1 MSAYLQR
8 KLSKLFKIEGDEIAA
23 ALLSFL
29 FVFTLM
35 ASYYVLRPVR
45 DAMASDWSDA
55 ELSWLWT
62 LNFFISGGAVLVY
75 GWVASRVSLNRLV
88 PSVYLFFAASFGLFY
103 LATQSLDNHQLVD
116 KSFYVW
122 VSFFALFHISVFWS
136 FMSDLYSSAQSKR
149 LFGLFGAGASI
160 GAVSGPLIPVFLGT
174 QIGVYNLLL
183 IAALMLLLIIPI
195 IFFLERQR
203 QTAANKTPA
212 NTGNPAP
219 KSAQVIGGDF
229 YDGFVDLLCHRFL
242 LAIALFLLLYT
253 MMSSFVYFELKNVMA
268 EYDRATRA
276 QYWGIMDL
284 AVNSLSILTAVF
296 VTNRL
301 ATRCG
306 LAITLALVPLLL
318 VGGWLAVAIAPGLLL
333 LIGLQIVRRAGNY
346 AITRPAR
353 EMLFTSVTPSTRFKT
368 KPVID
373 IVVYR
378 GGDVL
383 AGWTYTGLAQG
394 IGLGLGA
401 IAMVA
406 AVLALIWALV
416 AIFLGVSYE
425 NHQNRAEDA
434 AAQPSET

>member
-1 MSAYLQR
+1 VLQQTV
-8 KLSKLFKIEGDEIAA
+8 SKLLKIERAEFAP

-62 LNFFISGGAVLVY
+62 LNFFISGGAVLLY
-75 GWVASRVSLNRLV
+75 GWIASRVSLQKLV
-88 PSVYLFFAASFGLFY
+88 PGVYLFFAASFGLFY
-103 LATQSLDNHQLVD
+103 LATQSFDDTGLID

-122 VSFFALFHISVFWS
+122 VSFFALFHVSVFWS

-183 IAALMLLLIIPI
+183 IAALMLLFIIPI

-203 QTAANKTPA
+203 QTPA
-212 NTGNPAP
+212 TTGNPAS

-229 YDGFVDLLCHRFL
+229 FDGFVDLLCHRFL
-242 LAIALFLLLYT
+242 LGIALFLLLYT
-253 MMSSFVYFELKNVMA
+253 MMSSFVYFELKNVMV

-276 QYWGIMDL
+276 QYWGMMDL

-296 VTNRL
+296 VTSRL
-301 ATRCG
+301 ATRLG

-318 VGGWLAVAIAPGLLL
+318 VCGWLAVAIAPGLLL

-406 AVLALIWALV
+406 AVLALMWALV
-416 AIFLGVSYE
+416 AVFLGVSYE
-425 NHQNRAEDA
+425 NHQRRAQASA
-434 AAQPSET
+434 AALSET

>member
-1 MSAYLQR
+1 MPVLQ
-8 KLSKLFKIEGDEIAA
+8 KTVSKLLKIERDEFAP

-55 ELSWLWT
+55 DLSWLWT
-62 LNFFISGGAVLVY
+62 LNFFISGAVVLLY
-75 GWVASRVSLNRLV
+75 GWIASKITLRKLV
-88 PSVYLFFAASFGLFY
+88 PGVYLFFAISFGLFY
-103 LATQSLDNHQLVD
+103 LATQSLDDRQLID

-122 VSFFALFHISVFWS
+122 VSFFALFHVSVFWS
-136 FMSDLYSSAQSKR
+136 FMSDLFSSAQSKR

-160 GAVSGPLIPVFLGT
+160 GAISGPLIPVFLGT
-174 QIGVYNLLL
+174 QLGVYTLLL

-195 IFFLERQR
+195 IFQLERYR
-203 QTAANKTPA
+203 QPPSLALAPASNKSLQT
-212 NTGNPAP
+212 
-219 KSAQVIGGDF
+219 IGGDF
-229 YDGFVDLLCHRFL
+229 FDGFLDLLCHRFL

-268 EYDRATRA
+268 EYDRATRT

-284 AVNSLSILTAVF
+284 AVNSLSILTAVLL
-296 VTNRL
+296 TNRL

-318 VGGWLAVAIAPGLLL
+318 VCGWLAVAIAPGILL

-353 EMLFTSVTPSTRFKT
+353 EMLFTRVAASTRFKT
-368 KPVID
+368 KPVLD

-401 IAMVA
+401 IALVA
-406 AVLALIWALV
+406 ALLAMMWTLV
-416 AIFLGVSYE
+416 AVYLGVSYE
-425 NHQNRAEDA
+425 NHQNLEQESTAPIAE
-434 AAQPSET
+434 T

>member
-1 MSAYLQR
+1 MQAILQQAI
-8 KLSKLFKIEGDEIAA
+8 SKLLKIERAEFAP

-45 DAMASDWSDA
+45 DAMASDWSDV

-62 LNFFISGGAVLVY
+62 LNFFISGGAVLLY
-75 GWVASRVSLNRLV
+75 GWIASKITLKKLV
-88 PSVYLFFAASFGLFY
+88 PGVYLFFALSFGLFY
-103 LATQSLDNHQLVD
+103 LATQSFDDRQLID
-116 KSFYVW
+116 KAFYVW
-122 VSFFALFHISVFWS
+122 VSFFALFHVSVFWS

-160 GAVSGPLIPVFLGT
+160 GAVCGPLIPVFLGT
-174 QIGVYNLLL
+174 QLGVYQLLL
-183 IAALMLLLIIPI
+183 IAALMLLFIIPI
-195 IFFLERQR
+195 IFQLERYR
-203 QTAANKTPA
+203 QPPA
-212 NTGNPAP
+212 LAPAFG
-219 KSAQVIGGDF
+219 KSLQAIGGDF
-229 YDGFVDLLCHRFL
+229 FDGFVDLLCHRFL

-253 MMSSFVYFELKNVMA
+253 MMSSFVYFELKNVMV

-276 QYWGIMDL
+276 QYWGMMDL
-284 AVNSLSILTAVF
+284 AVNSLSILTALF
-296 VTNRL
+296 ITNRL
-301 ATRCG
+301 ATRFG

-318 VGGWLAVAIAPGLLL
+318 VCGWLAVAIAPGLLL

-353 EMLFTSVTPSTRFKT
+353 EMLFTSVTPATRFKT
-368 KPVID
+368 KPVLD

-401 IAMVA
+401 IALVA
-406 AVLALIWALV
+406 ALLALMWTLV
-416 AIFLGVSYE
+416 AVFLGVSYE
-425 NHQNRAEDA
+425 NHQNS
-434 AAQPSET
+434 AQKSTTALVET

>member
-1 MSAYLQR
+1 MPKSIHQAV
-8 KLSKLFKIEGDEIAA
+8 SKLLKIERAEFAP

-29 FVFTLM
+29 FVFILM

-45 DAMASDWSDA
+45 DAMASDWGDA

-62 LNFFISGGAVLVY
+62 LNFFISGGAVLLY
-75 GWVASRVSLNRLV
+75 GWIASKVSLKRLV
-88 PSVYLFFAASFGLFY
+88 PGVYLFFAASFGLFY
-103 LATQSLDNHQLVD
+103 LATQSLADTELID

-122 VSFFALFHISVFWS
+122 VSFFALFHVSVFWS
-136 FMSDLYSSAQSKR
+136 FMSDLYSGAQAKR

-160 GAVSGPLIPVFLGT
+160 GAVSGPLLPVFLGT
-174 QIGVYNLLL
+174 ALGVYNLLL
-183 IAALMLLLIIPI
+183 IAALMLLLLIPLI
-195 IFFLERQR
+195 LQLERYR
-203 QTAANKTPA
+203 QTPVKAQAPGKTVQA
-212 NTGNPAP
+212 
-219 KSAQVIGGDF
+219 IGGDF
-229 YDGFVDLLCHRFL
+229 FDGFVDLLCHRFL

-253 MMSSFVYFELKNVMA
+253 MMSSFVYFELKNVMV

-276 QYWGIMDL
+276 QYWGLMDL

-296 VTNRL
+296 VTGRL
-301 ATRCG
+301 ATRFG

-318 VGGWLAVAIAPGLLL
+318 ACGWLAVAIAPGLLL
-333 LIGLQIVRRAGNY
+333 LVGIQIVRRAGNY
-346 AITRPAR
+346 AITRPGR
-353 EMLFTSVTPSTRFKT
+353 EMLFTRVSASTRFKT

-401 IAMVA
+401 IAIVA
-406 AVLALIWALV
+406 TVLALIWTLV
-416 AIFLGVSYE
+416 AIFLGVSFE
-425 NHQNRAEDA
+425 NRQNRAQTSA
-434 AAQPSET
+434 APLSET

>member
-1 MSAYLQR
+1 MPEFLQR
-8 KLSKLFKIEGDEIAA
+8 IIARLFKIERGEIAPA
-23 ALLSFL
+23 VLSFL

-62 LNFFISGGAVLVY
+62 LNFFISGGAVLLY
-75 GWVASRVSLNRLV
+75 GWVVSKVTLKRLV
-88 PSVYLFFAASFGLFY
+88 PAVYIFFAASFALFY
-103 LATQSLDNHQLVD
+103 LATQGFDDTRLIDQ
-116 KSFYVW
+116 SFYVW

-136 FMSDLYSSAQSKR
+136 FMSDLYSSTQSKR

-160 GAVSGPLIPVFLGT
+160 GAVTGPLFPVLLGGRL
-174 QIGVYNLLL
+174 GVYNLLL

-195 IFFLERQR
+195 IFKLERYR
-203 QTAANKTPA
+203 QTQVTSPATAANTVKA
-212 NTGNPAP
+212 
-219 KSAQVIGGDF
+219 IGGNF
-229 YDGFVDLLCHRFL
+229 FDGFIDLLCHRFL

-276 QYWGIMDL
+276 QYWGLMDL
-284 AVNSLSILTAVF
+284 VVNSLSIFTAVF
-296 VTNRL
+296 VTGRL
-301 ATRCG
+301 ATRFG

-318 VGGWLAVAIAPGLLL
+318 VCGWLAVAIAPGLLL
-333 LIGLQIVRRAGNY
+333 LVGLQIVRRAGNY
-346 AITRPAR
+346 AITRPGR
-353 EMLFTSVTPSTRFKT
+353 EMLFTRVPASTRFKT

-406 AVLALIWALV
+406 ALLALAWTLV
-416 AIFLGVSYE
+416 AVFLGVSYE
-425 NHQNRAEDA
+425 NHQNRAQTSA
-434 AAQPSET
+434 APLPET

>member
-1 MSAYLQR
+1 MPALLQQTI
-8 KLSKLFKIEGDEIAA
+8 SKLLKIERAEFAP

-62 LNFFISGGAVLVY
+62 LNFFISGGAVLLY
-75 GWVASRVSLNRLV
+75 GWIASKLSLKKLV
-88 PSVYLFFAASFGLFY
+88 PGVYLFFALSFGLFY
-103 LATQSLDNHQLVD
+103 LATQSFDDRQLID
-116 KSFYVW
+116 KAFYVW
-122 VSFFALFHISVFWS
+122 VSFFALFHVSVFWS
-136 FMSDLYSSAQSKR
+136 FMSDLFSSAQSKR

-174 QIGVYNLLL
+174 QIGVYQLLL

-195 IFFLERQR
+195 IFQLERYR
-203 QTAANKTPA
+203 QPPA
-212 NTGNPAP
+212 LAPASG
-219 KSAQVIGGDF
+219 KSLQVIGGDF
-229 YDGFVDLLCHRFL
+229 FDGFVDLLCHRFL

-253 MMSSFVYFELKNVMA
+253 MMSSFVYFELKNVMV

-276 QYWGIMDL
+276 QYWGMMDL

-296 VTNRL
+296 ITNRL
-301 ATRCG
+301 ATRFG

-318 VGGWLAVAIAPGLLL
+318 VCGWLAVAIAPGLLL

-346 AITRPAR
+346 AITRPGR
-353 EMLFTSVTPSTRFKT
+353 EMLFTSVSPATRFKT
-368 KPVID
+368 KPVLD

-401 IAMVA
+401 IALVA
-406 AVLALIWALV
+406 ALLALMWTLV
-416 AIFLGVSYE
+416 AVFLGVSYE
-425 NHQNRAEDA
+425 NHQNS
-434 AAQPSET
+434 AQKSTTPLVET

>member
-1 MSAYLQR
+1 MPAYLQ
-8 KLSKLFKIEGDEIAA
+8 KTLSKLLKIERDEIAS

-62 LNFFISGGAVLVY
+62 LNFFISGGVVLAY
-75 GWVASRVSLNRLV
+75 GWIASRVSTNRLV
-88 PSVYLFFAASFGLFY
+88 PGVYLFFAVSFGLFY
-103 LATQSLDNHQLVD
+103 LATQGFDDHRLID

-122 VSFFALFHISVFWS
+122 VSFFALFHVSVFWS

-160 GAVSGPLIPVFLGT
+160 GAVTGPLLPVLLGT

-203 QTAANKTPA
+203 QAAASKTAANTA
-212 NTGNPAP
+212 NPASKP
-219 KSAQVIGGDF
+219 AQVIGGDF
-229 YDGFVDLLCHRFL
+229 FDGFVDLLSHRFL

-268 EYDRATRA
+268 EYERATRA

-296 VTNRL
+296 VTSRL
-301 ATRCG
+301 ATRFG
-306 LAITLALVPLLL
+306 LAVTLALVPLLL
-318 VGGWLAVAIAPGLLL
+318 VCGWLAVAIAPGLLL
-333 LIGLQIVRRAGNY
+333 LVGLQIVRRAGNY
-346 AITRPAR
+346 AITRPGR

-406 AVLALIWALV
+406 AVLALIWTLV

-425 NHQNRAEDA
+425 NHQRRAQNSA
-434 AAQPSET
+434 ASLSET

>member
-1 MSAYLQR
+1 MLQQTV
-8 KLSKLFKIEGDEIAA
+8 SKLLKIERAEFAP

-62 LNFFISGGAVLVY
+62 LNFFISGGAVLLY
-75 GWVASRVSLNRLV
+75 GWIASRVSLQKLV
-88 PSVYLFFAASFGLFY
+88 PGVYLFFAASFGLFY
-103 LATQSLDNHQLVD
+103 LATQSFDDTGLID

-122 VSFFALFHISVFWS
+122 VSFFALFHVSVFWS

-183 IAALMLLLIIPI
+183 IAALMLLFIIPI

-203 QTAANKTPA
+203 QTPA
-212 NTGNPAP
+212 TTGNPAS

-229 YDGFVDLLCHRFL
+229 FDGFVDLLCHRFL
-242 LAIALFLLLYT
+242 LGIALFLLLYT
-253 MMSSFVYFELKNVMA
+253 MMSSFVYFELKNVMV

-276 QYWGIMDL
+276 QYWGMMDL

-296 VTNRL
+296 VTSRL
-301 ATRCG
+301 ATRFG

-318 VGGWLAVAIAPGLLL
+318 VCGWLAVAIAPGLLL

-406 AVLALIWALV
+406 AVLALMWTLV
-416 AIFLGVSYE
+416 AVFLGVSYE
-425 NHQNRAEDA
+425 NHQRRAQASA
-434 AAQPSET
+434 AALSET

>member
-1 MSAYLQR
+1 MIQR
-8 KLSKLFKIEGDEIAA
+8 TVTRLLNIERDEFAA

-45 DAMASDWSDA
+45 DAMASDWTDS

-62 LNFFISGGAVLVY
+62 LTFFISAGAVLGY
-75 GWVASRVSLNRLV
+75 GWVVSRVPLKKLV
-88 PSVYLFFAASFGLFY
+88 PAVYLFFATSFVLFY
-103 LATQSLDNHQLVD
+103 LATQSFDDTRLIDQ
-116 KSFYVW
+116 SFYVW
-122 VSFFALFHISVFWS
+122 VSFFALFHVSVFWS

-160 GAVSGPLIPVFLGT
+160 GAVSGPLLPVLLGGR
-174 QIGVYNLLL
+174 IGVYNLLL
-183 IAALMLLLIIPI
+183 IAALMLLLILPI
-195 IFFLERQR
+195 IARLDRYRQS
-203 QTAANKTPA
+203 QPV
-212 NTGNPAP
+212 TGQATG
-219 KSAQVIGGDF
+219 KSIQAIGGEF
-229 YDGFVDLLCHRFL
+229 FDGFVDLFGHRFL
-242 LAIALFLLLYT
+242 LGIALFLLLYT

-268 EYDRATRA
+268 DYDRATRA
-276 QYWGIMDL
+276 QYWGMMDL
-284 AVNSLSILTAVF
+284 VVNSLSILTAVF
-296 VTNRL
+296 VTGRL

-318 VGGWLAVAIAPGLLL
+318 VFGWLAVAIAPGLAL

-346 AITRPAR
+346 SITRPGR
-353 EMLFTSVTPSTRFKT
+353 EMLFTRVSPATRFRT

-401 IAMVA
+401 IAMIA
-406 AVLALIWALV
+406 ALLAFAWVLV
-416 AIFLGVSYE
+416 AVFLGVSYE
-425 NHQNRAEDA
+425 NNKDLGAIPA
-434 AAQPSET
+434 AAVTET

>member
-1 MSAYLQR
+1 MPTLLQQTV
-8 KLSKLFKIEGDEIAA
+8 SKLLKIERAEFVP

-62 LNFFISGGAVLVY
+62 LNFFISGAAVLLY
-75 GWVASRVSLNRLV
+75 GWIASRVSLNKLV
-88 PSVYLFFAASFGLFY
+88 PGVYLFFAVSFGLFY
-103 LATQSLDNHQLVD
+103 LATQSINDRQLLD
-116 KSFYVW
+116 KSFYIW
-122 VSFFALFHISVFWS
+122 VSFFALFHVSVFWS
-136 FMSDLYSSAQSKR
+136 FMSDIYNSAQSKR

-174 QIGVYNLLL
+174 QIGVYKLLL

-195 IFFLERQR
+195 IFQLERYR
-203 QTAANKTPA
+203 QSPSLA
-212 NTGNPAP
+212 PAP
-219 KSAQVIGGDF
+219 GKSAQAIGGDF
-229 YDGFVDLLCHRFL
+229 FDGFLDLLCHRFL

-253 MMSSFVYFELKNVMA
+253 MMSSFVYFELKNVMV
-268 EYDRATRA
+268 EYDRATRT
-276 QYWGIMDL
+276 QYWGMMDL
-284 AVNSLSILTAVF
+284 AVNSLSILTALF

-301 ATRCG
+301 ASRFG

-318 VGGWLAVAIAPGLLL
+318 VCGWLAVAIAPGLLL

-346 AITRPAR
+346 AITRPGR
-353 EMLFTSVTPSTRFKT
+353 EMLFTSVSPATRFKT

-401 IAMVA
+401 IALIA
-406 AVLALIWALV
+406 ALLALMWTLV
-416 AIFLGVSYE
+416 AVFLGVSYE
-425 NHQNRAEDA
+425 NLQSHAQEPTTPLAE
-434 AAQPSET
+434 T